1 MIFRLL
7 DYFFNELINSVSDT
21 DPFEKI
27 YKNMEEDV
35 KPLKNLKKEIFK
47 LMNKIEEQSQK
58 LFYLK
63 F

>member
-47 LMNKIEEQSQK
+47 LMNKIEEQS
-58 LFYLK
+58 
-63 F
+63 

>member
-7 DYFFNELINSVSDT
+7 DYFFYELINSVTDT

-27 YKNMEEDV
+27 YKNMETDV

-47 LMNKIEEQSQK
+47 LMNKIEKKSHK
-58 LFYLK
+58 LFYIK